1 MNKEEKY
8 IFSNGTVQIF
18 SSTIAQYTN
27 TNNNTTYLF
36 YANKEK
42 NFLYFKSKS
51 QPIIYVNLTID
62 GVELNNL
69 LLDASTNTLFIDITE
84 IIRSLRVTGT
94 HTMQI
99 FVFQDSTSVTLNYNI
114 ISMQG
119 YNYDNLAQTLSLA
132 QASFCNLTTLA
143 NCNYSRTGS
152 NSDVAPPTKIIV
164 PFENGLRKFRNSVR
178 SLSIPCY
185 NNYYGIVNVEI
196 YQGTSII
203 ASAGTD
209 NSNMLTFTI
218 NNLQGLYNV
227 ELLISGILKNKL
239 QLEAFDPAK
248 KYVAVRWAYPYTNT
262 VKVGTQG
269 TGSPSYSSSQQFAT
283 TFFELAEYEDAQEV
297 IDLEDTGGEMPY
309 LVNSE
314 RRCKLRM
321 TNLNAYDYIYYAQI
335 LKSEKVEILFNENLS
350 TSNYQPVK
358 LEKSK
363 ITLPTNGTEL
373 FNLEFNVIITEN
385 D

>member
-8 IFSNGTVQIF
+8 IHSSGTLSIY

-27 TNNNTTYLF
+27 TDSDTTSLF

-42 NFLYFKSKS
+42 NFLYFKSNS
-51 QPIIYVNLTID
+51 QPIIYVDLTID
-62 GVELNNL
+62 GVELNGL
-69 LLDASTNTLFIDITE
+69 LPDASTGTLFIDITE

-94 HTMQI
+94 HTMRIYVSQG
-99 FVFQDSTSVTLNYNI
+99 STSFGKTFNI
-114 ISMQG
+114 IPMQG

-132 QASFCNLTTLA
+132 QDNFCDLRRLA

-152 NSDVAPPTKIIV
+152 SSEINPPTKIIV
-164 PFENGLRKFRNSVR
+164 PFENGLRKFSNVQTL
-178 SLSIPCY
+178 SLPCY
-185 NNYYGIVNVEI
+185 NNNYGISNVEI
-196 YQGTSII
+196 YQDDSII
-203 ASAGTD
+203 ARARISFY
-209 NSNMLTFTI
+209 NMLTFTI
-218 NNLQGLYNV
+218 NNLQGLYGV
-227 ELLISGILKNKL
+227 ELIIMGYLINKL

-248 KYVAVRWAYPYTNT
+248 KYVAVKWAYPYTNS

-269 TGSPSYSSSQQFAT
+269 AGSPSFLTSQQFAI
-283 TFFELAEYEDAQEV
+283 TFFELAQYEEEQAI

-309 LVNSE
+309 LVNSGK
-314 RRCKLRM
+314 RCKLRM

-373 FNLEFNVIITEN
+373 YNLEFNVIISEN

>member
-1 MNKEEKY
+1 MNREEKY
-8 IFSNGTVQIF
+8 IFSSSTVAIF

-27 TNNNTTYLF
+27 TNNNTNYLF

-42 NFLYFKSKS
+42 NFLYFKGQS

-62 GVELNNL
+62 GIEINNL
-69 LLDASTNTLFIDITE
+69 LPADGNIFIDITE
-84 IIRSLRVTGT
+84 IIRSMSVDST
-94 HTMQI
+94 HTMQV
-99 FVFQDSTSVTLNYNI
+99 FVFQGDTSLSLNYSVV
-114 ISMQG
+114 SMRG
-119 YNYDNLAQTLSLA
+119 YNYDCLAQTLSLA
-132 QASFCNLTTLA
+132 QGNFCDLGSLASSHYT
-143 NCNYSRTGS
+143 RKGS
-152 NSDVAPPTKIIV
+152 ESFVFPPTKIIV
-164 PFENGLRKFRNSVR
+164 PLERGLRKFDDVNYIY
-178 SLSIPCY
+178 LPCY
-185 NNYYGIVNVEI
+185 NNLNGIANVAIIQGSTILTGFGFNI
-196 YQGTSII
+196 Y
-203 ASAGTD
+203 
-209 NSNMLTFTI
+209 
-218 NNLQGLYNV
+218 NLLSLDLSKLRGLYNTKLDV
-227 ELLISGILKNKL
+227 AGQQINKIILEDFN
-239 QLEAFDPAK
+239 PAK
-248 KYVAVRWAYPYTNT
+248 KYVAVRWAYPYTNAIN
-262 VKVGTQG
+262 VGAQG
-269 TGSPSYSSSQQFAT
+269 TWAPNFLTSLQFAT
-283 TFFELAEYEDAQEV
+283 TFFELAEYEDAQEI

-373 FNLEFNVIITEN
+373 YNLEFNVIISEN

>member
-8 IFSNGTVQIF
+8 IFSSSTVAIF

-27 TNNNTTYLF
+27 TNNYTDYLF

-42 NFLYFKSKS
+42 NFLYFKRQS

-62 GVELNNL
+62 GVEMNNL
-69 LLDASTNTLFIDITE
+69 LPETSTSTLFIDITE
-84 IIRSLRVTGT
+84 IIRSLRVEGT
-94 HTMQI
+94 YTMQI
-99 FVFQDSTSVTLNYNI
+99 YIWQGGASLNKTFTI
-114 ISMQG
+114 IPMQG

-132 QASFCNLTTLA
+132 QVNFCNLRTLA

-152 NSDVAPPTKIIV
+152 NSEVNPPTKIIV
-164 PFENGLRKFRNSVR
+164 PFENGMRKFNNVQT
-178 SLSIPCY
+178 LSIPCY
-185 NNYYGIVNVEI
+185 NNYYGVVNVDI
-196 YQGTSII
+196 YQDNRII
-203 ASAGTD
+203 ASTGT
-209 NSNMLTFTI
+209 NNFNMLTFTI
-218 NNLQGLYNV
+218 NNLQGLYGV
-227 ELLISGILKNKL
+227 ELLIIGSLINKL
-239 QLEAFDPAK
+239 QLEDFNPAK

-262 VKVGTQG
+262 VRVGTQG
-269 TGSPSYSSSQQFAT
+269 AGSPSYFTSLQFAT

-335 LKSEKVEILFNENLS
+335 LKSEKVEILFDQNLS
-350 TSNYQPVK
+350 TSNFQSVK

-373 FNLEFNVIITEN
+373 YNLEFNVIISEN

>member
-8 IFSNGTVQIF
+8 IHSDSTLSIY

-27 TNNNTTYLF
+27 TDSYTTSLF

-42 NFLYFKSKS
+42 NFLYFKRQD
-51 QPIIYVNLTID
+51 QPIIYVDLTID
-62 GVELNNL
+62 GVELKDL
-69 LLDASTNTLFIDITE
+69 LPDASTGTLFIDITE
-84 IIRSLRVTGT
+84 IIRSLRVTDT
-94 HTMQI
+94 HTMRI
-99 FVFQDSTSVTLNYNI
+99 YVFQGSTSFDKTFNI
-114 ISMQG
+114 IPMQG
-119 YNYDNLAQTLSLA
+119 YNYDNLALTLSLA
-132 QASFCNLTTLA
+132 QDNFCDLRRLA

-152 NSDVAPPTKIIV
+152 SSEINPPTKIIV
-164 PFENGLRKFRNSVR
+164 PFENGLRKFNNVQT
-178 SLSIPCY
+178 LSIPCY
-185 NNYYGIVNVEI
+185 NNNYYGISNVDI
-196 YQGTSII
+196 YQGASLI
-203 ASAGTD
+203 ASAGANTA
-209 NSNMLTFTI
+209 NMLTFTI
-218 NNLQGLYNV
+218 NNLQGLFNLQLRV
-227 ELLISGILKNKL
+227 IGSLVNKL
-239 QLEAFDPAK
+239 TLEAFDPAK
-248 KYVAVRWAYPYTNT
+248 KYVAVKWAYPYTNS

-269 TGSPSYSSSQQFAT
+269 AGSPSFLTSQQFAI
-283 TFFELAEYEDAQEV
+283 TFFELAQYEEEQAI

-309 LVNSE
+309 LVNSG

-335 LKSEKVEILFNENLS
+335 LKSEKVEILFNENLT

-373 FNLEFNVIITEN
+373 YNLEFNVIISEN

>member
-8 IFSNGTVQIF
+8 IYSSNYVVIF

-42 NFLYFKSKS
+42 NFLYFKRQS

-69 LLDASTNTLFIDITE
+69 LPDTSKGTLFIDITE
-84 IIRSLRVTGT
+84 IIRSLSVTDT

-99 FVFQDSTSVTLNYNI
+99 YINQGGASLNKTFYI
-114 ISMQG
+114 IPMQG

-132 QASFCNLTTLA
+132 QDNFCNLRTLA
-143 NCNYSRTGS
+143 NYNYSRTGS
-152 NSDVAPPTKIIV
+152 NSVINPPTKIIV
-164 PFENGLRKFRNSVR
+164 PFENGLRRFNNVQT
-178 SLSIPCY
+178 LSIPCY
-185 NNYYGIVNVEI
+185 NNYYGIVNVDI
-196 YQGTSII
+196 YQDTII
-203 ASAGTD
+203 ASAGT
-209 NSNMLTFTI
+209 NNYNLLTFTI
-218 NNLQGLYNV
+218 NNLQGLYGV
-227 ELLISGILKNKL
+227 ELIIIGYTINKL
-239 QLEAFDPAK
+239 VLEAFDPAK

-262 VKVGTQG
+262 VRVGIQG
-269 TGSPSYSSSQQFAT
+269 AGSPSYFTSQQFAI
-283 TFFELAEYEDAQEV
+283 TFFELAQYEEEQAI

-309 LVNSE
+309 LVNSGK
-314 RRCKLRM
+314 RCKLRM

-335 LKSEKVEILFNENLS
+335 LKSEKIEVLFDQNLS
-350 TSNYQPVK
+350 TSNYQSVK

-373 FNLEFNVIITEN
+373 YNLEFNVIISEN

>member
-8 IFSNGTVQIF
+8 IHSSSTLSIY

-27 TNNNTTYLF
+27 TNNDTTYLF

-42 NFLYFKSKS
+42 NFLYFKGQS
-51 QPIIYVNLTID
+51 QPIIYVDLTID
-62 GVELNNL
+62 GVELKAL
-69 LLDASTNTLFIDITE
+69 LPDASTGTVFIDITE
-84 IIRSLRVTGT
+84 IIRSLSVTGT
-94 HTMQI
+94 HTMRI
-99 FVFQDSTSVTLNYNI
+99 YVFQESTNFSKTFNI
-114 ISMQG
+114 IPMQG

-132 QASFCNLTTLA
+132 QDNFCDLRKLA
-143 NCNYSRTGS
+143 NCNYSRTDS
-152 NSDVAPPTKIIV
+152 SSEINPPTKIIV
-164 PFENGLRKFRNSVR
+164 PFENGLRKFSNVQTL
-178 SLSIPCY
+178 SLPCY
-185 NNYYGIVNVEI
+185 NNNYGISNVKI
-196 YQGTSII
+196 YQYGRII
-203 ASAGTD
+203 ASAGI
-209 NSNMLTFTI
+209 SFYNMLIFTI
-218 NNLQGLYNV
+218 NNLQGLFNL
-227 ELLISGILKNKL
+227 ELLVRGSLINKL
-239 QLEAFDPAK
+239 TLEAFDPAK
-248 KYVAVRWAYPYTNT
+248 KYVAVKWAYPYTNS

-269 TGSPSYSSSQQFAT
+269 AGSPSFLNSQQFAI
-283 TFFELAEYEDAQEV
+283 TFFELAQYEEEQAI

-309 LVNSE
+309 LVNSG

-321 TNLNAYDYIYYAQI
+321 TNLNAYDYIYYSQI

-373 FNLEFNVIITEN
+373 YNLEFNVIISEN

>member
-1 MNKEEKY
+1 MNKKEKY
-8 IFSNGTVQIF
+8 INSSTVAIF

-27 TNNNTTYLF
+27 TNDHTTYLF

-42 NFLYFKSKS
+42 NFLYFERQS

-62 GVELNNL
+62 GVAINNL
-69 LLDASTNTLFIDITE
+69 LPDASTNTLFIDITE
-84 IIRSLRVTGT
+84 IIRSLTIDEV
-94 HTMQI
+94 HTMEI
-99 FVFQDSTSVTLNYNI
+99 FISLSTENVNKTYNI
-114 ISMQG
+114 IPMQG
-119 YNYDNLAQTLSLA
+119 YNYDNLAQILSLA
-132 QASFCNLTTLA
+132 QASFCNFTTLA

-152 NSDVAPPTKIIV
+152 DSDVAPPTKIIV
-164 PFENGLRKFRNSVR
+164 PFENGLRKFNNVQ
-178 SLSIPCY
+178 SLSLPCY
-185 NNYYGIVNVEI
+185 NNHYGIVNVDI

-203 ASAGTD
+203 ANAGTD

-227 ELLISGILKNKL
+227 ELLIIGSLKNKL

-262 VKVGTQG
+262 VRVGTQG
-269 TGSPSYSSSQQFAT
+269 AGSPSYLASQQFAN
-283 TFFELAEYEDAQEV
+283 TFFELAEYEEEQTI

-309 LVNSE
+309 LVNSG

-350 TSNYQPVK
+350 ASNYQPVK

-373 FNLEFNVIITEN
+373 YNLEFNVIISEN

>member
-1 MNKEEKY
+1 MNKKEKY
-8 IFSNGTVQIF
+8 INSSSVAIF

-27 TNNNTTYLF
+27 TNDYTTYLF

-42 NFLYFKSKS
+42 NFLYFERQS
-51 QPIIYVNLTID
+51 QPIVYVNLTID

-69 LLDASTNTLFIDITE
+69 LPDASTNTLFIDITE
-84 IIRSLRVTGT
+84 IIRSLTIDEV
-94 HTMQI
+94 HTMEI
-99 FVFQDSTSVTLNYNI
+99 FISLSTENVNKTFTI
-114 ISMQG
+114 IPMQG

-132 QASFCNLTTLA
+132 QGSFCNLTTLA

-152 NSDVAPPTKIIV
+152 NSEVNPPTKIIV

-185 NNYYGIVNVEI
+185 NNNYGIVNVEI
-196 YQGTSII
+196 YQDTSII
-203 ASAGTD
+203 ASTGTD
-209 NSNMLTFTI
+209 KSNMLTFTI

-227 ELLISGILKNKL
+227 ELLINGSLKNKL

-269 TGSPSYSSSQQFAT
+269 AGSPSYSSSQQFAT
-283 TFFELAEYEDAQEV
+283 TFFELAEYEEEQAI

-350 TSNYQPVK
+350 TSNYQSVK

-373 FNLEFNVIITEN
+373 YNLEFNVIITEN

>member
-8 IFSNGTVQIF
+8 IYSSSSIAIF
-18 SSTIAQYTN
+18 SSTIAQYKITN
-27 TNNNTTYLF
+27 GETYLF

-42 NFLYFKSKS
+42 NFLYFKR
-51 QPIIYVNLTID
+51 QTRPVYVNLTID
-62 GVELNNL
+62 GVELKGL
-69 LLDASTNTLFIDITE
+69 LPETSTGNIFMDITE
-84 IIRSLRVTGT
+84 IIRSMSVGIT

-99 FVFQDSTSVTLNYNI
+99 YVLQGSTSVNLIYRI
-114 ISMQG
+114 VPMQG

-132 QASFCNLTTLA
+132 QGNFCNLQILA
-143 NCNYSRTGS
+143 NSNYDRLQSKS
-152 NSDVAPPTKIIV
+152 SVLPPTKIIV
-164 PFENGLRKFRNSVR
+164 PYENGLRKFNNVQE
-178 SLSIPCY
+178 LLLPCY
-185 NNYYGIVNVEI
+185 NDNYGITNVDI

-203 ASAGTD
+203 ASAGV
-209 NSNMLTFTI
+209 NYVNMLTFSI
-218 NNLQGLYNV
+218 NNLHGLFNLQLRV
-227 ELLISGILKNKL
+227 IGSIINKL
-239 QLEAFDPAK
+239 TLEAFDPAK
-248 KYVAVRWAYPYTNT
+248 KYVAVRWAYPYTNC
-262 VKVGTQG
+262 VKVGVQG
-269 TGSPSYSSSQQFAT
+269 AVPPYYLTGLQFAT
-283 TFFELAEYEDAQEV
+283 TFFELAEYEEEQTI

-350 TSNYQPVK
+350 TSNYQSVK